1 MGMLQTNL
9 PLEKRLTVEEV
20 AAGLNSLPSAPRVL
34 PQLYTLLR
42 SGDPTLQQVSSLL
55 RLDPG
60 LTARVLKMGNDFSAA
75 RGEHCLSV
83 EDAINGVGFNAIH
96 AMVSEVADAQVF
108 SRPLS
113 LYGLDAEESWRWSIS
128 CALAAEVLAE
138 HTGEDMS
145 VAYTVG
151 LLHGAGM
158 VAIDEAVS
166 AVEPTLIFAPRAFPR
181 EFADAERALLGFTH
195 ADVAAAM
202 LRSWNFPVTIV
213 EPIRW
218 QHTPLGSAGY
228 ARMACLL
235 HAAKWLRAVVC
246 VEEGGETP
254 QMPPAI
260 LLQSLRLSPEKLAK
274 LVIEVR
280 LKLGSVRNLL
290 EFMAA

>member
-1 MGMLQTNL
+1 MLQTNI

-20 AAGLNSLPSAPRVL
+20 ASGLEFLPSAPRVL

-42 SGDPTLQQVSSLL
+42 SGDPTLQQVSALL

-60 LTARVLKMGNDFSAA
+60 LMARVLKMGNRFSAA

-96 AMVSEVADAQVF
+96 EMVTQVADAQVF

-113 LYGLDAEESWRWSIS
+113 LYGLDADECWRSS
-128 CALAAEVLAE
+128 VACALAAEVLAE
-138 HTGEDMS
+138 RTGEDVS
-145 VAYTVG
+145 TAYTVG

-158 VAIDEAVS
+158 VAIDEAI
-166 AVEPTLIFAPRAFPR
+166 AAMEPTMIFAPREFPR
-181 EFADAERALLGFTH
+181 EFADAERALLGFTQ
-195 ADVAAAM
+195 AEVGAAL
-202 LRSWNFPVTIV
+202 LRLWNFPVTMI
-213 EPIRW
+213 EPVRW

-246 VEEGGETP
+246 ADEGNDAP
-254 QMPPAI
+254 PMPPAI
-260 LLQSLRLSPEKLAK
+260 LLQSLRMTPEKLAR
-274 LVIEVR
+274 LVVEVR
-280 LKLGSVRNLL
+280 VKLGSVRNLVDFL
-290 EFMAA
+290 AA